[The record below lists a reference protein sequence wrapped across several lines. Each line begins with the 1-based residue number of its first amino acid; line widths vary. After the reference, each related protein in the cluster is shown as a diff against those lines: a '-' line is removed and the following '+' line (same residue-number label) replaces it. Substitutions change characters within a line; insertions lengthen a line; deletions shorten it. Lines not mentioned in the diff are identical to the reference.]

1 MFIDPAEDIIKI
13 LYGPFEGK
21 LYSMIKSKKKI
32 EEPQLKSMLDNNE
45 LSEFDKAI
53 HLLQMEYFIIINQK
67 ELPPDPNVIRRAKGT
82 NKVKEI
88 KFNDKFDFNTLFG
101 KYKILKEDIEE
112 DFKRKEDEK
121 FFCKTCG
128 RKLNENLASRDN
140 FKCPICKVPY
150 SKNEV
155 DLDDIK
161 KKCKTIWSILDD
173 RFKKKL
179 DNLNQE
185 NYSNYINYL
194 KAKYGNN
201 IISNEKTNNQA
212 CILEEENEPYISSTL
227 NALEKSNK
235 EDEKFV
241 FYELI
246 EAFNKFKK
254 K

>member
-101 KYKILKEDIEE
+101 KYKLLKEDVEE

-121 FFCKTCG
+121 YFCKKCKK
-128 RKLNENLASRDN
+128 KLNENLASRDN
-140 FKCPICKVPY
+140 FICPLCNLKY
-150 SKNEV
+150 SKSEE
-155 DLDDIK
+155 DLSDMKI
-161 KKCKTIWSILDD
+161 KCKIVWDILDD

-194 KAKYGNN
+194 KAKYGNS
-201 IISNEKTNNQA
+201 IISNEKTNNQS
-212 CILEEENEPYISSTL
+212 CVFEEENDPYISSTL
-227 NALEKSNK
+227 NDLERSNK
-235 EDEKFV
+235 EEEKLV

-246 EAFNKFKK
+246 EAFNKIKK